1 MRKVTETIEKL
12 QIEIPDEELEEDEED
27 FDLESTKKARKGKK
41 KSIAAD
47 IQISTVDAFQGAEKG
62 SNLLIELM

>member
-1 MRKVTETIEKL
+1 VRKVTETIEKL